1 MGFERAQLFIAV
13 DSSKLSVVH
22 RHGPCSPLGQP
33 KRANHR
39 RNLREDHFRVRSIH
53 HRISTNLAAAAAAP
67 TLPSHLGLS
76 LGTADYIVTVGIGTP
91 KRDLSLVFDTGSDLT
106 WTQCEPCTTSC
117 YSQKEPM
124 FDPQQSSSYSNISCS
139 TGECSLASSQSGCL
153 DSTCIYLV
161 QYGDGS
167 YSSGFFAE
175 ETLTLTP
182 SDVVTTF
189 KFGCGES
196 NIGLF
201 GGVAGLLG
209 LGRGQVSLV
218 SQSADQ
224 YGGVFSYCLPPFASS
239 AGYLTFGASSASPNM
254 QFTPLQSNSAAPS
267 FYFVE
272 MVGISVGG
280 KVLPI
285 QPEVFSTAATI
296 VDSGTVLTRLPM
308 SAYTALRDEFR
319 SHMSGY
325 PTAPPLSIL
334 DTCYD
339 LTGHDNVSVPGV
351 AMQFGGGVNLNV
363 DASGILYVADIS
375 QACLAFVGNVNETD
389 VSIVGNMQQKT
400 YSVVFDAPNNVIG
413 FGAGGCS

>member
-1 MGFERAQLFIAV
+1 
-13 DSSKLSVVH
+13 
-22 RHGPCSPLGQP
+22 
-33 KRANHR
+33 
-39 RNLREDHFRVRSIH
+39 
-53 HRISTNLAAAAAAP
+53 
-67 TLPSHLGLS
+67 
-76 LGTADYIVTVGIGTP
+76 
-91 KRDLSLVFDTGSDLT
+91 
-106 WTQCEPCTTSC
+106 
-117 YSQKEPM
+117 M
-124 FDPQQSSSYSNISCS
+124 FDPQQSSSYSNISCA
-139 TGECSLASSQSGCL
+139 TGDCSLASAQSACL

-167 YSSGFFAE
+167 YSTGFFAE

-182 SDVVTTF
+182 SDVLTTF

-196 NIGLF
+196 NNGLF
-201 GGVAGLLG
+201 GEVAGLLG

-218 SQSADQ
+218 SQSADK

-239 AGYLTFGASSASPNM
+239 AGYLTFGAGSASPNM

-272 MVGISVGG
+272 MVSISVGG

-285 QPEVFSTAATI
+285 QPEVFSNAGTI

-308 SAYTALRDEFR
+308 PAYTALRDEFR
-319 SHMSGY
+319 SRMSGY

-351 AMQFGGGVNLNV
+351 AMQFGGGVSLNV

-375 QACLAFVGNVNETD
+375 QACLAFVGNANETD

-400 YSVVFDAPNNVIG
+400 YSIVFDARNNVIG
-413 FGAGGCS
+413 FGPGGCS

>member
-1 MGFERAQLFIAV
+1 MYKTTVDERSASNLYWQALIALHRLLLQQLTAANCP
-13 DSSKLSVVH
+13 SSTATARARLSA
-22 RHGPCSPLGQP
+22 SPS
-33 KRANHR
+33 A
-39 RNLREDHFRVRSIH
+39 
-53 HRISTNLAAAAAAP
+53 RITAA
-67 TLPSHLGLS
+67 
-76 LGTADYIVTVGIGTP
+76 
-91 KRDLSLVFDTGSDLT
+91 
-106 WTQCEPCTTSC
+106 TSA
-117 YSQKEPM
+117 KT
-124 FDPQQSSSYSNISCS
+124 IS
-139 TGECSLASSQSGCL
+139 AS

-218 SQSADQ
+218 SQSADK

-239 AGYLTFGASSASPNM
+239 AGYLTFGAGSASPNM

-267 FYFVE
+267 LYFVE

-351 AMQFGGGVNLNV
+351 AMQFDGGVNLNV

-375 QACLAFVGNVNETD
+375 QACLAFVGNVNET
-389 VSIVGNMQQKT
+389 
-400 YSVVFDAPNNVIG
+400 
-413 FGAGGCS
+413 